1 MNPTIPGAQYR
12 WQLPPIESA
21 LACEFGAAYALTPAL
36 MQVLIN
42 RGLTTKKALDAFL
55 FTPREQV
62 VYDAVLLKDAEKAVE
77 RILRAIKNNEKI
89 LIAGDYD
96 VDGMTAT
103 ALMLVCLVPL
113 GARINYFLPHR
124 ITDGYG
130 LSAKT
135 VSRAAANG
143 YTLIITVDNGITAYE
158 AAHAALEKH
167 IDLIVID
174 HHQPGAQLPP
184 ACAIVDP
191 QQADCAY
198 PYKDLAGV
206 GVAFKV
212 LSLLYAKLSKELP
225 AKALELLL
233 LGTIADVV
241 PLTDENRFWV
251 RCGLQQVN
259 KQASY
264 AFNLLRAQAQLQDK
278 PVGALDI
285 AFWLAPQLN
294 ALGRLEDPRQGV
306 QFLIG
311 AQVAE
316 LERIAVVLRELNQA
330 RKEIERIML
339 AEIEAEIAKGAIDV
353 VHDRIIIASHA
364 QWPAGVIGLVASRLT
379 NKYQRPALLF
389 HVGTDGMARGSARS
403 IPGFDI
409 VRALAENA
417 HLLDHFGGHA
427 GAAGLKLPVAN
438 LDALKQALEQAFMQ
452 QVPDFDPVP
461 HLILDA
467 QVQLTDLTGKFMD
480 DCAYLEPFGHMNQA
494 PIWHIREVTLLGEP
508 RVLKEAH
515 VKCKI
520 FSHGVIK
527 PVIFFNSPA
536 LYEHLN
542 RCGDQPFDIAACAVE
557 NYWQGARSIEL
568 KGIDIAYKGCS

>member
-1 MNPTIPGAQYR
+1 MNHTIQGVQYR

-21 LACEFGAAYALTPAL
+21 LAGELGAAYLLSPAL

-42 RGLTTKKALDAFL
+42 RGLTTKAVLDNFL
-55 FTPREQV
+55 FTPREHV
-62 VYDAVLLKDAEKAVE
+62 VHDAALLKDAEKAVE
-77 RILRAIKNNEKI
+77 RIQRALKNNEKI

-96 VDGMTAT
+96 VDGMSAT
-103 ALMLVCLVPL
+103 ALMIVCLAPL

-135 VSRAAANG
+135 VTRAAANG
-143 YTLIITVDNGITAYE
+143 YALIITVDNGITAHE
-158 AAHAALEKH
+158 AAQTAREKN
-167 IDLIVID
+167 IDVVIID
-174 HHQPGAQLPP
+174 HHKPGATLPH

-191 QQADCAY
+191 QQSDCAY

-212 LSLLYAKLSKELP
+212 LSLLYAQLGKELP

-251 RCGLQQVN
+251 RSGLQQVN
-259 KQASY
+259 ANASY
-264 AFNLLRAQAQLQDK
+264 AFNLLRAQAQLNEK
-278 PVGALDI
+278 PVGSLDI

-311 AQVAE
+311 AQTAE
-316 LERIAVVLRELNQA
+316 LERIAVVLGELNQA
-330 RKEIERIML
+330 RKEIERMML
-339 AEIEAEIAKGAIDV
+339 AEIEAEIAKGVIDV
-353 VHDRIIIASHA
+353 VHDRIIIASHKH
-364 QWPAGVIGLVASRLT
+364 WPAGVIGLVASRLT
-379 NKYQRPALLF
+379 NKYQRPTLLF
-389 HVGTDGMARGSARS
+389 HVGKDGMARGSARS
-403 IPGFDI
+403 IAGFDI
-409 VRALAENA
+409 VQALAENA
-417 HLLDHFGGHA
+417 QLLEHFGGHA
-427 GAAGLKLPVAN
+427 GAAGLKLPAAN
-438 LDALKQALEQAFMQ
+438 LDALKRALEQLFVQ
-452 QVPDFDPVP
+452 KLPDFDPVP
-461 HLILDA
+461 KLVLDA

-480 DCAYLEPFGHMNQA
+480 DCAYLEPFGRMNES
-494 PIWHIREVTLLGEP
+494 PIWYIRDVTLLGEP

-520 FSHGVIK
+520 CAQGVIK
-527 PVIFFNSPA
+527 PVIFFNNPD
-536 LYEHLN
+536 LCTHLQ
-542 RCGDQPFDIAACAVE
+542 RCADKPFDIAACVVE
-557 NYWQGARSIEL
+557 NYWQGARNIEL
-568 KGIDIAYKGCS
+568 KGIDIANKGCI